1 MKIYG
6 IKNCNS
12 VKKSLEYF
20 KNVNYEFLDIKKIDE
35 NILNDWLKQK
45 TLMELVNTKGITAK
59 KLNIN
64 KDNISKI
71 DDLKYIILQN
81 LSIIKRPIIEY
92 KNKIYIG
99 KEYEEINL

>member
-45 TLMELVNTKGITAK
+45 TLIELVNTKGITAK